1 MAGIRSRA
9 EKKAGKM
16 ILDSSTAPKRMPV
29 GEVIAQRLPAGFV
42 PISKLHIPWAPS
54 GIFEEHHV
62 KDSG

>member
-16 ILDSSTAPKRMPV
+16 ILDSSTTSERMLV
-29 GEVIAQRLPAGFV
+29 GEITVQRLPAGFV

-54 GIFEEHHV
+54 GLFEEHRV